1 MKRISRPL
9 GLAALFIGLAI
20 FHMPSSVAQTVV
32 DDWNNIKTPPAPTLK
47 PVTLD
52 PKTTALL
59 VMDLI
64 KEGMLLSN
72 RIDQGVSL
80 PSRESKNFFLP
91 HERKA

>member
-9 GLAALFIGLAI
+9 CVAVLFISFAI
-20 FHMPSSVAQTVV
+20 FNMPSSMAQTVV
-32 DDWNNIKTPPAPTLK
+32 DDWANIKAPPAPALK

-64 KEGMLLSN
+64 KQACNEQS
-72 RIDQGVSL
+72 RPRCIASL
-80 PSRESKNFFLP
+80 PKIQKLFPP
-91 HERKA
+91 HEKRV